1 MHTYLPLPTYRH
13 AYLHA
18 YTACIYAYMSTHTH
32 ANSIHAYTACIHA
45 YMSTHTHAKTYTQVH
60 AYYKYYIYIYVCMYV
75 CMYIC
80 IYVHTDS
87 YVYVFAYA
95 HVNSYAT
102 AYVHRHSRCCLN
114 FDVRRCLPLS
124 AFVSL
129 FLCTV
134 IPLSLSLSLSLSL
147 LAYQTGEQSAHSS
160 GSPIV

>member
-1 MHTYLPLPTYRH
+1 MHICIHTYLYRH
-13 AYLHA
+13 
-18 YTACIYAYMSTHTH
+18 TGMHTFMH
-32 ANSIHAYTACIHA
+32 IQHA
-45 YMSTHTHAKTYTQVH
+45 YMRTCLHIRTQTAYMHIQHAYMRTCLHIRTQRHTHRCMRIISII
-60 AYYKYYIYIYVCMYV
+60 YIYICMYV

-134 IPLSLSLSLSLSL
+134 IPLSLSLSLSLSPGIPDWR
-147 LAYQTGEQSAHSS
+147 AIC
-160 GSPIV
+160 P